1 MTIDRHYKLIDQT
14 TTAPDGS
21 TLYRIRALRDLPWH
35 GVKAGDL
42 GGYVAGTHNL
52 AGNGWVS
59 DRGQVFDDARVY
71 GNARVSDN
79 AMVYGR
85 AWVTGR
91 ARVYGNARV
100 SGAAWVFGDARVS
113 GAARVYDHARVSG
126 DADVSRRDHVLTIS
140 SASSEGSHATL
151 FRTADGGHRLI
162 DGCWDGTTAD
172 LRALADQDEWPSECD
187 EQTCER
193 FRPVLVAVADM
204 CDAHMRAYEW
214 GGVS

>member
-1 MTIDRHYKLIDQT
+1 MISDRHYKLIDQT
-14 TTAPDGS
+14 NTAPNGS
-21 TLYRIRALRDLPWH
+21 VLYRIRALRDLPRH

-42 GGYVAGTHNL
+42 GGYVEGTHNL
-52 AGNGWVS
+52 SGDAWVADHAWVS
-59 DRGQVFDDARVY
+59 GNAQVAGRALVA
-71 GNARVSDN
+71 GNARV
-79 AMVYGR
+79 Y
-85 AWVTGR
+85 
-91 ARVYGNARV
+91 
-100 SGAAWVFGDARVS
+100 
-113 GAARVYDHARVSG
+113 G
-126 DADVSRRDHVLTIS
+126 DADVSRHDHVLTIS

-187 EQTCER
+187 EQTRER

>member
-1 MTIDRHYKLIDQT
+1 MISDRHYKLIDQT
-14 TTAPDGS
+14 NTAPNGS
-21 TLYRIRALRDLPWH
+21 VLYRIRALRDLPRH

-42 GGYVAGTHNL
+42 GGYVEGTHNL
-52 AGNGWVS
+52 SGDAWVADHAWVS
-59 DRGQVFDDARVY
+59 GNAQVAGRALVFGDADVCGNARVFGDAQVAGDARVY
-71 GNARVSDN
+71 
-79 AMVYGR
+79 
-85 AWVTGR
+85 
-91 ARVYGNARV
+91 
-100 SGAAWVFGDARVS
+100 
-113 GAARVYDHARVSG
+113 G

-151 FRTADGGHRLI
+151 FRTADGGHLLI

-172 LRALADQDEWPSECD
+172 LRALADQDEWPSKCD

>member
-1 MTIDRHYKLIDQT
+1 MTNDRHYELTDQT
-14 TTAPDGS
+14 TVASDGT
-21 TLYRIRALRDLPWH
+21 TLYRIRALRDMPWH

-42 GGYVAGTHNL
+42 GGYVEDTWNL
-52 AGNGWVS
+52 AGRAW
-59 DRGQVFDDARVY
+59 
-71 GNARVSDN
+71 VSDN

-91 ARVYGNARV
+91 AWVYGNARV
-100 SGAAWVFGDARVS
+100 SGAAWVF

-140 SASSEGSHATL
+140 SASSEGTHATL

-187 EQTCER
+187 EQTRER

>member
-1 MTIDRHYKLIDQT
+1 MTNDRHYKLIDQT

-59 DRGQVFDDARVY
+59 DRGQVF
-71 GNARVSDN
+71 
-79 AMVYGR
+79 
-85 AWVTGR
+85 
-91 ARVYGNARV
+91 
-100 SGAAWVFGDARVS
+100 
-113 GAARVYDHARVSG
+113 G

-151 FRTADGGHRLI
+151 FRTADGGHLLI

-187 EQTCER
+187 EQTRER

>member
-1 MTIDRHYKLIDQT
+1 MISDRHYKLIDQT
-14 TTAPDGS
+14 NTAPNGS
-21 TLYRIRALRDLPWH
+21 VLYRIRALRDLPRH

-42 GGYVAGTHNL
+42 GGYVEGTHNL
-52 AGNGWVS
+52 SGDAWVADHAWVSGNARVYGNARVADNARVS
-59 DRGQVFDDARVY
+59 DRGQVFGDARVY
-71 GNARVSDN
+71 GNARVADFVDVCGNS
-79 AMVYGR
+79 
-85 AWVTGR
+85 
-91 ARVYGNARV
+91 RVYGNADV
-100 SGAAWVFGDARVS
+100 CGNAQVC
-113 GAARVYDHARVSG
+113 G
-126 DADVSRRDHVLTIS
+126 DADVSRRNHVLTIS

-214 GGVS
+214 GGLS

>member
-1 MTIDRHYKLIDQT
+1 MISDRHYKLIDQT
-14 TTAPDGS
+14 NTAPNGS
-21 TLYRIRALRDLPWH
+21 VLYRIRALRDLPRH

-42 GGYVAGTHNL
+42 GGYVEGTHNL
-52 AGNGWVS
+52 SGDAWVADHAWVS
-59 DRGQVFDDARVY
+59 GNAQVAGRARVFGNAWVCGDAQVAGRALVA
-71 GNARVSDN
+71 GNARV
-79 AMVYGR
+79 Y
-85 AWVTGR
+85 
-91 ARVYGNARV
+91 
-100 SGAAWVFGDARVS
+100 
-113 GAARVYDHARVSG
+113 G

-151 FRTADGGHRLI
+151 FRTADGGHLLI

-187 EQTCER
+187 EQTRER

>member
-1 MTIDRHYKLIDQT
+1 MTNDRHYKLIDQT

-21 TLYRIRALRDLPWH
+21 TLYRIRALRDLPHH

-59 DRGQVFDDARVY
+59 DRGQVF
-71 GNARVSDN
+71 GNARVTGIARVCGDALVSDRGWVSDN
-79 AMVYGR
+79 AQVSD
-85 AWVTGR
+85 
-91 ARVYGNARV
+91 NARV
-100 SGAAWVFGDARVS
+100 CGDAL
-113 GAARVYDHARVSG
+113 VYG

-151 FRTADGGHRLI
+151 FRTADGGHFLI

-187 EQTCER
+187 EQTRER

>member
-1 MTIDRHYKLIDQT
+1 MTSDRNYELTDRT
-14 TTAPDGS
+14 ATAPDGS
-21 TLYRIRALRDLPWH
+21 TLYRIRALRDLPHH

-42 GGYVAGTHNL
+42 GGYVAGARNL
-52 AGNGWVS
+52 AGN
-59 DRGQVFDDARVY
+59 
-71 GNARVSDN
+71 
-79 AMVYGR
+79 

-91 ARVYGNARV
+91 AWVYGNARV

-113 GAARVYDHARVSG
+113 GAARVYGDARVSG

-187 EQTCER
+187 EQTRER

-214 GGVS
+214 GGLS

>member
-1 MTIDRHYKLIDQT
+1 MTNDRHYKLIDQT

-35 GVKAGDL
+35 GVRAGDL

-59 DRGQVFDDARVY
+59 DRGQVFGDARVY
-71 GNARVSDN
+71 GNARVADN

-91 ARVYGNARV
+91 AWVYGNARV
-100 SGAAWVFGDARVS
+100 SDFVDVCGNS
-113 GAARVYDHARVSG
+113 RVYGNAWASGYAQVYG

-151 FRTADGGHRLI
+151 FRTADGGHLLI

>member
-1 MTIDRHYKLIDQT
+1 MTSDRNYELTDQT
-14 TTAPDGS
+14 ATAPDGS
-21 TLYRIRALRDLPWH
+21 TLYRIRALRDLPHH

-42 GGYVAGTHNL
+42 GGYVAGARNL
-52 AGNGWVS
+52 AGRAW
-59 DRGQVFDDARVY
+59 
-71 GNARVSDN
+71 VSDN

-91 ARVYGNARV
+91 AWVYGNARV

-140 SASSEGSHATL
+140 SASSESTPATL
-151 FRTADGGHRLI
+151 FRTADGGHHLN

-172 LRALADQDEWPSECD
+172 LRALADQDEWPSDCD
-187 EQTCER
+187 EQTRER